1 MNQTNE
7 WVLILQN
14 SAAESYQVL
23 DETCDERPKK
33 PGWLRLCLSVIAYG
47 CNLYG
52 IPMPL

>member
-14 SAAESYQVL
+14 SATESYQVL
-23 DETCDERPKK
+23 DETSERRK

-52 IPMPL
+52 IPQLL